1 MAGPT
6 AKVVP
11 FGENAFL
18 VVLGERISV
27 PLNRR
32 THALDAAV
40 RAELPAADGWGDPV
54 PAYASLLV
62 PFDPQ
67 RLDPDAAHERL
78 EAVVAATGRLPPGP
92 ERGGRLVEIPV
103 CYGGPDGPDLAE
115 VAERL
120 GMAPE
125 AVVRAH
131 AGRTYRVYLL
141 GFVPGFAYLGTL
153 PPRLVLPRRPTPRPA
168 VPPGSVGIAA
178 AQTAVYPVATSGGW
192 HLIGRTDL
200 PLWDPAADPPA
211 RLAPGDRVRFV
222 PVERPGPR

>member
-11 FGENAFL
+11 FGEAAFL

-40 RAELPAADGWGDPV
+40 RAGLPAADGWGNPV
-54 PAYASLLV
+54 PAYASLVV
-62 PFDPQ
+62 PFDPE
-67 RLDPDAAHERL
+67 RLDPAAARERL
-78 EAVVAATGRLPPGP
+78 AAIIDSAARTPLGP
-92 ERGGRLVEIPV
+92 DRGGRLVEIPV
-103 CYGGPDGPDLAE
+103 RYGGPDGPDLAE

-153 PPRLVLPRRPTPRPA
+153 PLRLVLPRRPTPRPA

-178 AQTAVYPVATSGGW
+178 AQTAVYPVATPGGW

-200 PLWDPAADPPA
+200 PLWDPSADPPA

-222 PVERPGPR
+222 PVELGPR

>member
-1 MAGPT
+1 
-6 AKVVP
+6 VP
-11 FGENAFL
+11 FGEAAFL
-18 VVLGERISV
+18 VVLGERMSV

-40 RAELPAADGWGDPV
+40 RAALPAADGWGSPV

-62 PFDPQ
+62 PYDPE
-67 RLDPDAAHERL
+67 RLEPAAARERL
-78 EAVVAATGRLPPGP
+78 EAVVDSAAHAPLGP
-92 ERGGRLVEIPV
+92 DRGGWLVEVPV
-103 CYGGPDGPDLAE
+103 RYGGPDGPDLLE

-141 GFVPGFAYLGTL
+141 GFVPGFAYLGML
-153 PPRLVLPRRPTPRPA
+153 SPRLVLPRRPTPRPA

-178 AQTAVYPVATSGGW
+178 SQTAIYPVSTPGGW

-200 PLWDPAADPPA
+200 ALWDPAADPPA
-211 RLAPGDRVRFV
+211 RLGPGDRVRFV
-222 PVERPGPR
+222 PVEGRAT

>member
-1 MAGPT
+1 VAGPT
-6 AKVVP
+6 PRIMP
-11 FGENAFL
+11 FGEAAFL

-40 RAELPAADGWGDPV
+40 RTGLPASDGWGTPV

-62 PFDPQ
+62 PYDPE
-67 RLDPDAAHERL
+67 RLDPATARDRL
-78 EAVVAATGRLPPGP
+78 EAVVAAAGRHPLGP

-103 CYGGPDGPDLAE
+103 RYGGPDGPDLAE

-120 GMAPE
+120 GMDTR

-141 GFVPGFAYLGTL
+141 GFVPGFAYLGML
-153 PPRLVLPRRPTPRPA
+153 SPRLVLPRRPTPRPA

-178 AQTAVYPVATSGGW
+178 SQTAVYPVATPGGW

-211 RLAPGDRVRFV
+211 GLAPGDRVRFV
-222 PVERPGPR
+222 SIDGRRPR